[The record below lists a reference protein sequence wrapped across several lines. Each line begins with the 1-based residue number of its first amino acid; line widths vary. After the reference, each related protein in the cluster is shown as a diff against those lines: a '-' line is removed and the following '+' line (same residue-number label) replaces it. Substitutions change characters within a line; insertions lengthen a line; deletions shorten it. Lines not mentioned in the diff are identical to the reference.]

1 MPKTKDGGGGKT
13 RPPKSKYPPK
23 PEIPFR
29 IGDGDANYLRKLYAD
44 DYTDK
49 QGRRGY
55 KELLDEAYSEYKEKL
70 DAGFAKEI
78 GLPDTLR
85 ELLGKE
91 TGNIEGDA
99 TPGTFPA
106 RVYIG
111 IIGKANLIWEDT
123 LRAKAVINVFDGNK
137 PGQMPRFIKDEISS
151 IFDDYGMEPTIRD
164 ELALPFVVAT
174 FENEQDPAT
183 TFEES
188 ISKLEERAKAFFYP
202 SDFIYQFALST
213 NGADKDKAYKATL
226 KTGKGVVADVLV
238 SIAEK
243 LEAETG
249 EDAAQILDKK
259 KRTQEQY
266 RLLVKAVRK
275 VITARTETL
284 YKSKFMQAV
293 WTMQTTDTSE
303 KAQKLSSATHSAAI
317 KYACYY
323 FFAKNPEIDFREQ
336 DTLKDEYAQEVKDI
350 YTRLTDSMADQLRA
364 ASQKKKTLS
373 AWDAFMNFI
382 KEENP
387 DKKTQEEVIAHVK
400 AIPTDKLLDPID
412 KPNYKLWDMAR
423 DSAENGGQLTLDIFM
438 GTEEEQKKGKEP
450 LVYLALTFAD
460 ELPAGVEITKSLDS
474 YDKRVYL
481 ACGALYNA
489 GNQTVSIS
497 QIHKQMGYTTRP
509 AKVDMKKINDSLT
522 KMGFGR
528 LYIDNE
534 KETKYHKS
542 YTGYKDDYPL
552 LAFKRRN
559 AYINGQLVEG
569 AIHLLDEPIMI
580 KFARERKQVQQITL
594 QMLQTPIS
602 KTARNLEIEDYLLY
616 RIGRMKSPRG
626 TTQRKILYESVFT
639 YCRINGRVA
648 KSRTKENIEKI
659 LEHYKKS
666 GFIKG
671 YEKAADGVIIDP

>member
-1 MPKTKDGGGGKT
+1 MPKTKDGGGGKP
-13 RPPKSKYPPK
+13 RPTPGKYPPK

-44 DYTDK
+44 NYTDK

-70 DAGFAKEI
+70 DAGFAKKI
-78 GLPDTLR
+78 GLPDTLG
-85 ELLGKE
+85 EMLEMEK
-91 TGNIEGDA
+91 GNIEGDS

-106 RVYIG
+106 RAYIG
-111 IIGKANLIWEDT
+111 IISKANLIWEDT
-123 LRAKAVINVFDGNK
+123 LRAKAVINLFDGNK
-137 PGQMPRFIKDEISS
+137 PGQMPRMIRDEIPS
-151 IFDDYGMEPTIRD
+151 IFDDYTMEPTIRN
-164 ELALPFVVAT
+164 ELAIPFLVAT

-183 TFEES
+183 TFEDS

-243 LEAETG
+243 LERETG

-284 YKSKFMQAV
+284 YRSKFMQAV
-293 WTMQTTDTSE
+293 WTIQTADTSE
-303 KAQKLSSATHSAAI
+303 KAQKLSSATFSQGI
-317 KYACYY
+317 RYACYY
-323 FFAKNPEIDFREQ
+323 FFAKHPEIDFREQ

-350 YTRLTDSMADQLRA
+350 YTRLMDSMADQLRA
-364 ASQKKKTLS
+364 ASKKGKALP
-373 AWDAFMNFI
+373 AWDAFLNFI
-382 KEENP
+382 KAENP
-387 DKKTQEEVIAHVK
+387 QKQNEIIERVK
-400 AIPTDKLLDPID
+400 AIPTNELLDPID
-412 KPNYKLWDMAR
+412 KPSYKLWDMAR

-438 GTEEEQKKGKEP
+438 GTEEEKKKGKEP
-450 LVYLALTFAD
+450 LIYLALTFAD
-460 ELPAGVEITKSLDS
+460 ELPAGVEITKNLDS

-489 GNQTVSIS
+489 GNKTVSIS

-509 AKVDMKKINDSLT
+509 AKVDMKKINDSIT

-602 KTARNLEIEDYLLY
+602 KTTRNLEIEDYLLY
-616 RIGRMKSPRG
+616 RIGRMKSPKG

-648 KSRTKENIEKI
+648 KGRTKENIEKI

-666 GFIKG
+666 DFIKG
-671 YEKAADGVIIDP
+671 YEKAADGVNIDP